1 MIDPSLFTGCFNA
14 LFDGTQELH
23 TEQDF
28 LQCSYAAHLFQEVDW
43 PALAGYQ
50 HQLHL

>member
-14 LFDGTQELH
+14 
-23 TEQDF
+23 F
-28 LQCSYAAHLFQEVDW
+28 LMVLRNSILNRISYNAAMLTHLFEKVDW

-50 HQLHL
+50 CWLHL